1 MTADP
6 RKNTEIKDEDL
17 EQVAGGIKGD
27 IDRPDG
33 SGDEP
38 VCDCE
43 KPRTFD
49 KRSTEQI

>member
-27 IDRPDG
+27 IDRPD
-33 SGDEP
+33 DTERDP
-38 VCDCE
+38 VCSCDPFPTAKE
-43 KPRTFD
+43 
-49 KRSTEQI
+49 RSTK